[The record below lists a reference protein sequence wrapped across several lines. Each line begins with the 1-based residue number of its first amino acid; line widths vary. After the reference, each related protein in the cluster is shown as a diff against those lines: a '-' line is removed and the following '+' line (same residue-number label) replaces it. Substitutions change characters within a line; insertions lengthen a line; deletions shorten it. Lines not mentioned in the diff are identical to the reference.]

1 MPESKKRK
9 KVVERRKAQ
18 LNAEKVHRSST
29 NHQPARS
36 PRWWAPLMV
45 ALMLLGLLVVVVA
58 YVTAQSGLQLPIPGA
73 GNWNLLIGLVLM
85 IAGFLMTMGWK

>member
-9 KVVERRKAQ
+9 KVIDQRKAAAGAQ
-18 LNAEKVHRSST
+18 SHRPKAEK
-29 NHQPARS
+29 QLRS
-36 PRWWAPLMV
+36 PKWWAPLMV
-45 ALMLLGLLVVVVA
+45 TLAIVGLIVVVMA
-58 YVTAQSGLQLPIPGA
+58 YVTAQSGMQLPIPGA